1 MTQSKEG
8 VQLLLQKCRYED
20 DLDNQV
26 ATLLQI
32 NSFLPSAMRLNL
44 PSFFTDD
51 YVRSALDMIEE
62 KLFVKP
68 SIMRSSH
75 PLSQAFKLGL

>member
-1 MTQSKEG
+1 MTQTKEG
-8 VQLLLQKCRYED
+8 VELLLQKCRYDD

-32 NSFLPSAMRLNL
+32 NSFLPSALRLTL

-51 YVRSALDMIEE
+51 YVRSALDTIEE
-62 KLFVKP
+62 KLFVKQVFT
-68 SIMRSSH
+68 R
-75 PLSQAFKLGL
+75 